1 MIVRVAIHFKKCFI
15 SCYMNGASQVVLAV
29 KNLPDSAGNA
39 REVRLIPGLERSP
52 GVGNDTPLQNSW
64 LQSSIGRGSW
74 QATAQGAAKS
84 QT

>member
-1 MIVRVAIHFKKCFI
+1 
-15 SCYMNGASQVVLAV
+15 MNGASQVVLVV

-39 REVRLIPGLERSP
+39 REVGLIPGLERSP